1 MLPICL
7 SLHLQGQPND
17 LGAIG
22 LVQRTQDMTKRI
34 MYRVVSTALFIP
46 MLVPFSGCKDK
57 EQARP
62 AAPPE
67 VEVVVVVQRDVPIY
81 RDWVGTLEGDV
92 NATITAQ
99 VSGYLLT
106 RNYVE
111 GSVVTNGQ
119 VLFQID
125 PAPFK
130 AALDKA
136 KAQLAQAQAQKDK
149 YALDVQRYR
158 PLAATEAISRQEL
171 DDAVQNEKTAQ
182 AQVEGAQAAIEQ
194 AALNLAFT
202 TIRSPLDGVAGLA
215 KAQVG
220 DLIGPS
226 TGQLTT
232 VTKIEPTR
240 VYVSVSQQLMSDM
253 QERRLAAG
261 KGTSRTGEG
270 PQLELVLA
278 SGSIY
283 PLKGHILFANNQVDV
298 KTGTIT
304 VVGEFPNPNML
315 LVPGMFVRVRA
326 LLETQKNALLVP
338 QRALTD
344 MQGRYLIAVVGAD
357 NKVSIRPVTT
367 GERIGQEW
375 VIAGDLKA
383 GDRVVAEGVQKVREG
398 AIVKPVPFAA
408 KAAAAAAATAAK
420 AEEKKP

>member
-1 MLPICL
+1 MTNKIICSTTLTVFILTLPVL
-7 SLHLQGQPND
+7 
-17 LGAIG
+17 
-22 LVQRTQDMTKRI
+22 
-34 MYRVVSTALFIP
+34 
-46 MLVPFSGCKDK
+46 FSGCKEK
-57 EQARP
+57 QEARP
-62 AAPPE
+62 APPPE
-67 VEVVVVVQRDVPIY
+67 VEVVAVERKDVPIY

-130 AALDKA
+130 ATLDKA
-136 KAQLAQAQAQKDK
+136 KAQLSQAQAQKDK
-149 YALDVQRYR
+149 YALDVTRYT
-158 PLAATEAISRQEL
+158 PLAASQAISKQEL

-182 AQVEGAQAAIEQ
+182 GQVEGAQAAIEQ

-220 DLIGPS
+220 DLIGPG

-232 VTKIEPTR
+232 VTKVEPMR
-240 VYVSVSQQLMSDM
+240 VYISVSQQLMTDM
-253 QERRLAAG
+253 LQRRLAEG
-261 KGTSRTGEG
+261 KDAPRTGEG

-278 SGSIY
+278 SGAVY
-283 PLKGHILFANNQVDV
+283 PLRGRVLFKNNQVDV

-326 LLETQKNALLVP
+326 LLDTQKNALLVP
-338 QRALTD
+338 QRAVTD
-344 MQGRYLIAVVGAD
+344 MQGRSLIAVVGAD
-357 NKVSIRPVTT
+357 NKVNIRPVTP
-367 GERIGQEW
+367 GERFGQEW
-375 VIAGDLKA
+375 VIAGNVKA
-383 GDRVVAEGVQKVREG
+383 GDRVVAEGIQKVREG
-398 AIVKPVPFAA
+398 VVVNAVPFVE
-408 KAAAAAAATAAK
+408 KTAAASTSAVPAAK

>member
-1 MLPICL
+1 M
-7 SLHLQGQPND
+7 ND
-17 LGAIG
+17 RTEQLLWARESPRHSRAPRRLGSARFG
-22 LVQRTQDMTKRI
+22 LAFMA
-34 MYRVVSTALFIP
+34 TAAAFALC
-46 MLVPFSGCKDK
+46 GCKQ
-57 EQARP
+57 EAPTQLP
-62 AAPPE
+62 PPE
-67 VEVVVVVQRDVPIY
+67 VEVVAVVQTNVPIY
-81 RDWVGTLEGDV
+81 RDWVGTLAGDV

-106 RNYVE
+106 RNYME

-125 PAPFK
+125 PATFK

-149 YALDVQRYR
+149 YALDVARYT
-158 PLAATEAISRQEL
+158 PLAASQAISKQEL

-182 AQVEGAQAAIEQ
+182 AQVEGAQAAVEQ
-194 AALNLAFT
+194 AVLNLAFT
-202 TIRSPLDGVAGLA
+202 TIRSPVDGVAGLA
-215 KAQVG
+215 NAQVG

-232 VTKIEPTR
+232 VTKVKPTR
-240 VYVSVSQQLMSDM
+240 VYVSVSQQLMTDA
-253 QERRLAAG
+253 QQKRLAEG
-261 KGTSRTGEG
+261 KGTTGTGEE

-278 SGSIY
+278 SGAVY
-283 PLKGHILFANNQVDV
+283 PLKGHILFKNNQVDV

-338 QRALTD
+338 QRAVTD

-357 NKVSIRPVTT
+357 NKVSIRPVTA
-367 GERIGQEW
+367 GERVGEDW
-375 VIAGDLKA
+375 VITGNLKA
-383 GDRVVAEGVQKVREG
+383 GDRVVAEGIQKVREG
-398 AIVKPVPFAA
+398 VVVNPVPFAE
-408 KAAAAAAATAAK
+408 KTAAAAAAPAVK
-420 AEEKKP
+420 AEEK